1 MNLSLLA
8 ESTLNGGLV
17 AAVISIWICFIFA
30 IIVAMYMLYHMAFKD
45 KRIFLFLL
53 PLMFPIAF
61 TLDGFLLASLVV
73 GIIVLIPTLILD
85 LVIFL
90 VHFGKLKLP
99 FLDHKVALPKQH
111 PEPTPEPAPEAH
123 EEPAPE
129 PEKQPEPTPE
139 PEKEPAPQ
147 PVSAPASEGDEEEEE
162 AAEVTDDEG
171 NVWAVRYNRSFV
183 AKLSLLSDEARA
195 YYNELRNHFLSYKK
209 VNARVSW
216 PFDSVKSGRNHLAK
230 FAIRGRTLCV
240 YLNLEEA
247 DADPKYHLERVD
259 SKKFAEVPYMIRVK
273 FDRNAKH
280 AMELFDLIAER
291 NGLKHFDKATENF
304 LEPKENLQQ
313 LMEKDQIREVRT
325 LIKPGPNTPNFI
337 KQ

>member
-1 MNLSLLA
+1 MYLPLLA
-8 ESTLNGGLV
+8 ESTINGGLV
-17 AAVISIWICFIFA
+17 AAVICIWIGFIFA
-30 IIVAMYMLYHMAFKD
+30 AIFAMYMLYHMTFKD
-45 KRIFLFLL
+45 KRIFFFLL

-61 TLDGFLLASLVV
+61 SLDGFLLASLVV
-73 GIIVLIPTLILD
+73 GIIMLVPTLVLD
-85 LVIFL
+85 LILIL
-90 VHFGKLKLP
+90 VHCKKLRSPLFVQQETPIEETK
-99 FLDHKVALPKQH
+99 
-111 PEPTPEPAPEAH
+111 PEPAPAV
-123 EEPAPE
+123 EPAPE
-129 PEKQPEPTPE
+129 SQPEPKTA
-139 PEKEPAPQ
+139 PAPEAK
-147 PVSAPASEGDEEEEE
+147 PVLETPAPEGDEEEEE
-162 AAEVTDDEG
+162 ASEVTDDEG

-259 SKKFAEVPYMIRVK
+259 SKKFQEVPYMIRVK

-280 AMELFDLIAER
+280 AIELFDLIAER
-291 NGLKHFDKATENF
+291 NGLKGFDKPEENY

-313 LMEKDQIREVRT
+313 LMEKDLIREVRT
-325 LIKPGPNTPNFI
+325 LIKPGPNTPDFI
-337 KQ
+337 K